1 MIKYVLQMIAGISI
15 FSVSTFFAWYEGSG
29 IVEDSFE
36 WKYSTPFTNLK
47 IQEITNGGD
56 ISQFDYFVYAVKFQP
71 LFPLIMLGSL
81 LYVLSVIGFYLIN
94 RKSKWAIPFWGILG
108 LLLLVFSVF
117 ISTSFTIGNSIFFG
131 ISFISG
137 LYFITVAFFQY
148 TKNVKHQNK
157 RISNGI

>member
-15 FSVSTFFAWYEGSG
+15 FGVSTFFAWYEGSG

-81 LYVLSVIGFYLIN
+81 LYVLSVIGFYL
-94 RKSKWAIPFWGILG
+94 RVL
-108 LLLLVFSVF
+108 
-117 ISTSFTIGNSIFFG
+117 
-131 ISFISG
+131 
-137 LYFITVAFFQY
+137 
-148 TKNVKHQNK
+148 QN
-157 RISNGI
+157 